1 MRQCLQ
7 TKTTFSELLSTRKA
21 LNLRLNQ
28 LIFLSAVLERVY
40 YSWYRILSKNVW
52 YDENR
57 AKVKQNSKIKNVE
70 ADVNKRLISLL

>member
-21 LNLRLNQ
+21 RLNQ
-28 LIFLSAVLERVY
+28 LIFLSAVLEGVY
-40 YSWYRILSKNVW
+40 YSWYRILSNNFC

>member
-21 LNLRLNQ
+21 RLNQ
-28 LIFLSAVLERVY
+28 LIFLSAVLESVY
-40 YSWYRILSKNVW
+40 YSWYRILSKNFW
-52 YDENR
+52 YDEKR
-57 AKVKQNSKIKNVE
+57 AKVKQNSKIKNDE